1 MPYQATTPVS
11 QQVGILHIGSTP
23 QAAQQMAVS
32 ITSSGTIVA
41 APPAGYSIAV
51 VQAFLAAGAA
61 FTAVTLQSHSTTAFV
76 VPIGAL
82 ASDGQL
88 VLPFSPIPWL
98 VCARR
103 GSRPGIH
110 RHWHTGGHHQLRRHS
125 SGRRHILIKR
135 NTS

>member
-98 VCARR
+98 VCA
-103 GSRPGIH
+103 PGEGLDLEF
-110 RHWHTGGHHQLRRHS
+110 TGTGTLA
-125 SGRRHILIKR
+125 GTINYVVIPVVDA
-135 NTS
+135 TF